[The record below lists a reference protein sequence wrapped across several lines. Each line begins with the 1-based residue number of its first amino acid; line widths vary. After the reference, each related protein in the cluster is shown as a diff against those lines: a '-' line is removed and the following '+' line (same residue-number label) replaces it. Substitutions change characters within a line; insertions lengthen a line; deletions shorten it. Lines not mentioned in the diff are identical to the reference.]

1 MGGPGR
7 ICGRPAIAYMYVH
20 ASPRRSSS
28 GRRKDGIVLLDAGE
42 YLHCPEECGVPL
54 ILTPRDLAEGLL
66 ALRVESGLEARS
78 PRAPSALH
86 LTGARGGLGSL
97 FRASSS
103 LGPLSP
109 LARENSNVQ
118 RSNRVMRLYQL
129 LVGGMAT
136 RGRVFGTK
144 VSLSGEWL
152 TVDPPYF
159 GATGARGLCGAENP
173 TTLVLTWLCS
183 Y

>member
-66 ALRVESGLEARS
+66 ALRMDSGLEARS
-78 PRAPSALH
+78 PQTLRRA
-86 LTGARGGLGSL
+86 LGSPV
-97 FRASSS
+97 RTASS
-103 LGPLSP
+103 LPTALSP
-109 LARENSNVQ
+109 LALENGSVQ

-129 LVGGMAT
+129 LVGGMAA

-144 VSLSGEWL
+144 VALPGEWL

-159 GATGARGLCGAENP
+159 GATGAKGLYAWG
-173 TTLVLTWLCS
+173 L
-183 Y
+183 